1 MNVRR
6 QGRLAVG
13 LASLSLSVL
22 LAGCTAQVRGP
33 SEPSPTA
40 SVSLADSLEQTCA
53 SASAALSDVQ
63 SADSGYGHGD
73 LDAAGWAELVADG
86 KAKMSALAGEENPGA
101 EAEIADL
108 ARGFEAIPD
117 AAGAPEDYLSISA
130 TGDISVE
137 LNKVCTANG
146 TEIVIS
152 MKFGG

>member
-1 MNVRR
+1 MRR
-6 QGRLAVG
+6 THVAVG
-13 LASLSLSVL
+13 LAILSLSVL

-33 SEPSPTA
+33 SEPTPTA
-40 SVSLADSLEQTCA
+40 SVSLADRLEQTCA

-73 LDAAGWAELVADG
+73 LDAAGWAALVADG
-86 KAKMSALAGEENPGA
+86 KEKMRALAGEENPGA
-101 EAEIADL
+101 EVEIADL

-117 AAGAPEDYLSISA
+117 AAGTPEDYLAVSA
-130 TGDISVE
+130 TGDISAE
-137 LNKVCTANG
+137 LNKVCSANG